1 MSTFHEPDFPNLLI
15 CHRCRLVHDETG
27 GWMSKQT
34 YRETTGIDPVTCRL
48 THTYCPFCSAR
59 APVVSAGHV
68 SHTNRSYE
76 VEDQPTQCL
85 TVSKDRPGPIYRSDG

>member
-1 MSTFHEPDFPNLLI
+1 MLVIVPDEKAVASMERGGYMSIFHEPDFPALLI

-48 THTYCPFCSAR
+48 THTYCPFCFDYLL
-59 APVVSAGHV
+59 
-68 SHTNRSYE
+68 NRS
-76 VEDQPTQCL
+76 QPA
-85 TVSKDRPGPIYRSDG
+85 